1 MESIFGIGGPEL
13 LLILVLATIVLGPL
27 RMIRA
32 ARQLGILL
40 RDLRNYYQQLT
51 SGLSE
56 ELAALDDL
64 GKVDLNLGSITAPLS
79 EPARS
84 TASSQEPTAPTTQS
98 QSSAPSQEATALVE
112 QAQPV
117 ASSQESAS
125 PVEPSLPTVPNQEA
139 TAPAEQSQSIA
150 PSGASTAPAEPVE
163 SSPVQAGGN
172 AEGTLGNNTDQ
183 QP

>member
-27 RMIRA
+27 RMIRV

-51 SGLSE
+51 SGLSD

-64 GKVDLNLGSITAPLS
+64 GKVDLNLDSLTAPLS
-79 EPARS
+79 DPARS
-84 TASSQEPTAPTTQS
+84 ITSSQEPTAP
-98 QSSAPSQEATALVE
+98 A
-112 QAQPV
+112 AQPQSF
-117 ASSQESAS
+117 A
-125 PVEPSLPTVPNQEA
+125 LNQAA
-139 TAPAEQSQSIA
+139 TAPAEQSRSIA
-150 PSGASTAPAEPVE
+150 LYETSTAPAEPAE

-172 AEGTLGNNTDQ
+172 GEGVPGDTTDQ
-183 QP
+183 QS